1 MWFCYEKLGRSCLH
15 YCNDMI
21 FEIYIYIHGIHGIY
35 IYMNSYIYKE
45 NQNLV
50 GKHNYY
56 NSIEQK

>member
-1 MWFCYEKLGRSCLH
+1 MV
-15 YCNDMI
+15 
-21 FEIYIYIHGIHGIY
+21 Y